1 MERLDPAG
9 QTLGMR
15 MRTGVG
21 GARRRWR
28 MVLALLAVLLVSGW
42 VTVAITY
49 VARPRVDAVQSVDAL
64 YVIGP
69 AEGGIAD
76 ARRLM
81 AEGTARTLVVTMT
94 MDTRTGKVYPKDM
107 CDPAAWEVVCVKPD
121 PYTTRG
127 EAAALA
133 RLATGHGWSRVA
145 VMTDTSHVARTRLW
159 MDRCV
164 PVAVSVWASSER
176 RTPLSWVGAVIYQS
190 GAWVK
195 AQIQRGCA

>member
-1 MERLDPAG
+1 MRAG
-9 QTLGMR
+9 GR
-15 MRTGVG
+15 RGH
-21 GARRRWR
+21 RRWR
-28 MVLALLAVLLVSGW
+28 AVLAGLAVLLLSGCA
-42 VTVAITY
+42 TVAATF
-49 VARPRVDAVQSVDAL
+49 VARPRVDAVQTVDAL

-81 AEGTARTLVVTMT
+81 AEGKARTLVVTMT

-133 RLATGHGWSRVA
+133 RLATERGWSRVA
-145 VMTDTSHVARTRLW
+145 VMTDTSHIARTRLW

-164 PVAVSVWASSER
+164 PVPVSVWASSER
-176 RTPLSWVGAVIYQS
+176 RTPLSWAGAVVYQS

-195 AQIQRGCA
+195 AQIQPRCP